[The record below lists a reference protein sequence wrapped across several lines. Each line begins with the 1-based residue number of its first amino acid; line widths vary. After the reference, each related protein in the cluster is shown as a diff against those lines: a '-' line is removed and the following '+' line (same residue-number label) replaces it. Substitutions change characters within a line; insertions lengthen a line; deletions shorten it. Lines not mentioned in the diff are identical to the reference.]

1 MASRSTPIPFL
12 MERSHPVRGR
22 WRLYALGGQA
32 QDAHASPSSRR
43 VHRPD
48 VELRVIEQRQVHLPA
63 HRGNVGLVEEELGG
77 MSPAVALGIAERPW
91 SIGDLLDAV
100 LALEGGEGQGC
111 GCLMLFSW
119 LPSLS
124 DQ

>member
-1 MASRSTPIPFL
+1 M
-12 MERSHPVRGR
+12 
-22 WRLYALGGQA
+22 YALGGQA

-91 SIGDLLDAV
+91 SIGDLLDAL
-100 LALEGGEGQGC
+100 LALEPAAPTEIASDRRRRFTVIDGGR
-111 GCLMLFSW
+111 S
-119 LPSLS
+119 
-124 DQ
+124 